1 VTAPPAEV
9 ARLEV
14 TRAVREEEVAE
25 ESWEGAVAVEAGT
38 VTMTIDVVV
47 TTDVTWETAGRVRV
61 EVARAVWE
69 GNVVVVLR

>member
-1 VTAPPAEV
+1 
-9 ARLEV
+9 
-14 TRAVREEEVAE
+14 VREEVVAE

-47 TTDVTWETAGRVRV
+47 MTDVTWEMAGTVRV

-69 GNVVVVLR
+69 GAVVVVLR